1 MKLAKTKPFEPYT
14 GAACTLKDTGAGVY
28 IIAKEGKPLYIGFS
42 LKDVKKTMYRHFQQ
56 WNDPTQ
62 NRVTY
67 KNLKGIT
74 CRVIWTK
81 TGYQAAD
88 LETALILRL
97 KPRDNE
103 LKLQM
108 YAPKV
113 QRIEQEYNEAE
124 IITPDTPCP
133 F

>member
-1 MKLAKTKPFEPYT
+1 MKLIKTKPFEPYT
-14 GAACTLKDTGAGVY
+14 GNRCTLTDTGAGVY

-42 LKDVKKTMYRHFQQ
+42 AKDVKKTMYRHFQE

-62 NRVTY
+62 ARVTY
-67 KNLKGIT
+67 KNLRGIT

-81 TGYQAAD
+81 TPTQAAD

-97 KPRDNE
+97 KPRDNQQ
-103 LKLQM
+103 KLEM
-108 YAPKV
+108 YAQKTKE
-113 QRIEQEYNEAE
+113 IEQDFKEAE
-124 IITPDTPCP
+124 IINADEPCP

>member
-1 MKLAKTKPFEPYT
+1 MKLIKTKPFEPYT
-14 GAACTLKDTGAGVY
+14 GNRCTLTDTGAGVY
-28 IIAKEGKPLYIGFS
+28 IISKEGKPLYIGFS
-42 LKDVKKTMYRHFQQ
+42 AKDVKKTMYRHFQE

-62 NRVTY
+62 ARVTY
-67 KNLKGIT
+67 KNLKGIS

-103 LKLQM
+103 LKLKM
-108 YAPKV
+108 YEPKTIK
-113 QRIEQEYNEAE
+113 IEQDFKEAE
-124 IITPDTPCP
+124 IIEADERCP